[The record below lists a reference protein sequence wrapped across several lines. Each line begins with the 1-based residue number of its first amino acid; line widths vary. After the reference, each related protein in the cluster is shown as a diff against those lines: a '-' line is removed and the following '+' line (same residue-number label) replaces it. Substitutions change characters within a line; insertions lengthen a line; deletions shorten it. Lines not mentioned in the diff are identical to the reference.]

1 MTVTHSKP
9 GSACCCASATTALKD
24 HDLVAG
30 LDPASLHDVHIE
42 KRPVHDS
49 SGRVVEGLHATWIVL
64 DNEKQL
70 NSYTTEMVKSVI
82 LAFRAASNDR
92 AAVAVVFTGAGTRA
106 FCSGGNTEEY
116 ADYYAGRP
124 EEYRQYMRLFNDMVS
139 AILACDKP
147 VICRANGLRVA
158 GGQEIGMAC
167 DYTLASDLAVFGQ
180 AGPRHGS
187 APDGGAT
194 DFLPL
199 FTGVEHA
206 MASCTL
212 CETWSAHKAHRLGL
226 VHEIVPV
233 LRVEGGF
240 IANPLVHTQRWLD
253 EYGRLVHGEPKAGTE
268 RVEGEKL
275 LKSGTIDLSLLDEA
289 VDRLITKLLHT
300 MPGCTTKTVESVRK
314 HKLAHWDKNRES
326 NRAWLGLNMVT
337 EAKAGFR
344 AFQDG
349 AKGDREVDFA
359 ELRRAI
365 ARGERWTGDLARR
378 IQPASARAKAC
389 APADAPNGTPR

>member
-1 MTVTHSKP
+1 MTDATGIP
-9 GSACCCASATTALKD
+9 CCCENAAAPLKD
-24 HDLVAG
+24 HDLVAEIKTTK
-30 LDPASLHDVHIE
+30 VRVE
-42 KRPVHDS
+42 KRPVLDA
-49 SGRVVEGLHATWIVL
+49 SGRTVEGLHVVWITL

-70 NSYTTEMVKSVI
+70 NSYDTGMVKEVI
-82 LAFRAASNDR
+82 LSFRAASNDR

-116 ADYYAGRP
+116 AASYAGRP

-139 AILACDKP
+139 GILECDKP
-147 VICRANGLRVA
+147 VICRVNGLRVA

-167 DYTLASDLAVFGQ
+167 DFTIASDLAVFGQ

-199 FTGVEHA
+199 FVGVEHG

-212 CETWSAHKAHRLGL
+212 CETWSAHKALRLGL

-233 LRVEGGF
+233 LKVEGHF
-240 IANPLVHTQRWLD
+240 VPNPLVQPNRGLD
-253 EYGRLVHGEPKAGTE
+253 VYGRSVLGAPKQGVA
-268 RVEGEKL
+268 RAEGEKL
-275 LKSGTIDLSLLDEA
+275 MKSGTIDLSLLDQA
-289 VDRLITKLLHT
+289 VDQLVTKLLHT
-300 MPGCTTKTVESVRK
+300 MPGCLTKTIESVRK

-326 NRAWLGLNMVT
+326 NRAWLALNMMT
-337 EAKAGFR
+337 EARAGFR
-344 AFQDG
+344 AFQEG

-365 ARGERWTGDLARR
+365 ARGEPWSDALSER
-378 IQPASARAKAC
+378 IQPASVRRAVAAKER
-389 APADAPNGTPR
+389 PS